1 MTPTIRRL
9 RARKLAIAAMP
20 YTPTQRRATPPANR
34 HNMKPVICL
43 TTNQRFACVL
53 DAADWLSNHL
63 GEPCSSSAVSGAI
76 RRRRIYKGFWF
87 KYEADGVAEK

>member
-9 RARKLAIAAMP
+9 RARKAAIAAMP
-20 YTPTQRRATPPANR
+20 YRSTARKATPPANR
-34 HNMKPVICL
+34 HHMKPVICL
-43 TTNQRFACVL
+43 TTSQRFACVL

-76 RRRRIYKGFWF
+76 RRGRIYKGYKF
-87 KYEADGVAEK
+87 KYEADGVGK